1 MSAKQSEIRVFK
13 TEIPVET
20 STPETINHPAKGK
33 RAEYREYKFGSL
45 AKLRKQ
51 IQDNEFAFE
60 SSARIGTSKTGETT
74 VNGYIKG
81 SPFDQEKALVT
92 CVLSSKELNI
102 LEGGVFGGEK
112 KKDVFV
118 YYFADPTSDSYVK
131 DINNGKLDNADDF
144 IFINQHLKA
153 HALAIAKSAWPGEA
167 VSYYEDENRLKFDI
181 PKNLPKN
188 FTASKGKYI
197 MKFGGFWFFKDKK
210 TGAINVGPQF
220 AILPVKHLTPEQQ
233 AVKDKEDALLA
244 EAIKLKKRSLNNPA
258 PEIAPDELPEIK
270 KPKITKVGT
279 EHACDVAEDDDEP
292 SSTAE
297 N

>member
-1 MSAKQSEIRVFK
+1 M
-13 TEIPVET
+13 
-20 STPETINHPAKGK
+20 
-33 RAEYREYKFGSL
+33 

-51 IQDNEFAFE
+51 IQDNEFAYE

-167 VSYYEDENRLKFDI
+167 VSYYEDENRLK
-181 PKNLPKN
+181 
-188 FTASKGKYI
+188 
-197 MKFGGFWFFKDKK
+197 K

-258 PEIAPDELPEIK
+258 PEITPDELPEIK
-270 KPKITKVGT
+270 KPKITKVGA
-279 EHACDVAEDDDEP
+279 EVACEVAEDDDEP
-292 SSTAE
+292 SSAAE